1 MEFGRLVYDAH
12 VCTIK
17 DAVESLVE
25 ILSMPTSNHSGHR
38 YHERLRRILAAATEA
53 HGEAKRGGTR
63 KGNSRLSEALLVQGR
78 NHKVR

>member
-53 HGEAKRGGTR
+53 
-63 KGNSRLSEALLVQGR
+63 LV
-78 NHKVR
+78 